1 MITKQDIKNYSARED
16 LPGELLI
23 EIIIG
28 KSVDELE
35 GCRQSHAMYPDL
47 SPIDIQK
54 AFPAYK
60 TLSTGIINRFH
71 KEPIHPRQSAK
82 ATRRK
87 LKDTI
92 PLKRF
97 CSWFC
102 DEDLPSFFKKQ
113 SKFVLS
119 PQAKRFINLVLG
131 QSLVKAKKKNGRHT
145 ESNKHKEEI
154 RKVAKKIWKAN
165 KTMTIAGIII
175 SDEINKVNKS
185 DGKNYSKGTL
195 RNWVK
200 DLAPSNKP
208 GRRPKIN

>member
-35 GCRQSHAMYPDL
+35 GCRQSHTMYPDL
-47 SPIDIQK
+47 SPKDIQK

-71 KEPIHPRQSAK
+71 KEPSTQSHK
-82 ATRRK
+82 AIREK
-87 LKDTI
+87 LKDAI
-92 PLKRF
+92 PLKMF

-102 DEDLPSFFKKQ
+102 DEDLPSFLKKQ

-119 PQAKRFINLVLG
+119 PQAKIFISLVLG
-131 QSLVKAKKKNGRHT
+131 QPLGKAKKQNARHA
-145 ESNKHKEEI
+145 ESNNHKEEI
-154 RKVAKKIWKAN
+154 RKIAKKVWKAN
-165 KTMTIAGIII
+165 GTMTIADMVN
-175 SDEINKVNKS
+175 SDEINQVT
-185 DGKNYSKGTL
+185 DGINYSKGTL
-195 RNWVK
+195 RKWVK
-200 DLAPSNKP
+200 DLAPSNKS

>member
-35 GCRQSHAMYPDL
+35 GCRQSHTMHPDL
-47 SPIDIQK
+47 SPKDIQK

-71 KEPIHPRQSAK
+71 KEPSTQSHK
-82 ATRRK
+82 AIREK
-87 LKDTI
+87 LKDAI
-92 PLKRF
+92 PLKMF

-102 DEDLPSFFKKQ
+102 NEDLPSFLKKQ

-119 PQAKRFINLVLG
+119 PQAKIFISLVLG
-131 QSLVKAKKKNGRHT
+131 QPLGKAKKQNARHA

-154 RKVAKKIWKAN
+154 RKIAKKVWKAN
-165 KTMTIAGIII
+165 GTMTIADMVN
-175 SDEINKVNKS
+175 SDEINQVT
-185 DGKNYSKGTL
+185 DGINYSKGTL
-195 RNWVK
+195 RKWVK
-200 DLAPSNKP
+200 DLAPSNKS

>member
-35 GCRQSHAMYPDL
+35 GCRQGHTMYPDL
-47 SPIDIQK
+47 SPKDIQK

-60 TLSTGIINRFH
+60 TLSKGMINRFH

-82 ATRRK
+82 ATRIK
-87 LKDTI
+87 LKDAI
-92 PLKRF
+92 PIKSF
-97 CSWFC
+97 CSWFW
-102 DEDLPSFFKKQ
+102 DEDLPGFLKKQ

-119 PQAKRFINLVLG
+119 TQAKRFISLVLG
-131 QSLVKAKKKNGRHT
+131 QPPGKAKKQSGRHAV
-145 ESNKHKEEI
+145 SNKHKEEV
-154 RKVAKKIWKAN
+154 RKIAKKVWNAN
-165 KTMTIAGIII
+165 KAMTIADMVN
-175 SDEINKVNKS
+175 SDEVKQVTDDI
-185 DGKNYSKGTL
+185 NYSKGTL

-200 DLAPSNKP
+200 DLASSNKS
-208 GRRPKIN
+208 GRRPKKN